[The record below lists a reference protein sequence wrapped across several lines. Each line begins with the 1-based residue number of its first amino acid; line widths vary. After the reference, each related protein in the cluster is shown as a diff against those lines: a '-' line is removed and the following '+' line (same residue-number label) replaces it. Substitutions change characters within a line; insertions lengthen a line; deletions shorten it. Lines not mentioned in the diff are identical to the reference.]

1 MLFFGYRLFSI
12 FSRIPI
18 RILFLSSFWSWTFLF
33 IPGLH
38 SSFLCLHLSFMLRVS
53 SHGRSC
59 LVACLYLGWRAGGRC
74 SRMLCGLLMA
84 ESRSPPQRSLPF
96 SSSLTGRLH
105 FEESWGFHNCQSL
118 SYKKNSLAFP
128 LYSLCS
134 FKFICWH
141 TFQLS
146 VEERKSKT

>member
-18 RILFLSSFWSWTFLF
+18 RILFLSSFWSWTISVYSRTACF
-33 IPGLH
+33 ISVSP
-38 SSFLCLHLSFMLRVS
+38 SVSFVLRVS

-59 LVACLYLGWRAGGRC
+59 LVACLYQGWRAGGRC

-96 SSSLTGRLH
+96 SGSLTGRLH

-118 SYKKNSLAFP
+118 SYKKNSLVFP

-134 FKFICWH
+134 FICWH